1 MYNSCKGFL
10 SFYLYMLPVSGKLVV
25 VNSMLPAKGSRVVA
39 RIKPKDKLNSNNDS
53 STLPE
58 PRSNILL
65 CGISMGITL
74 KQ

>member
-1 MYNSCKGFL
+1 MYTSCKGFL
-10 SFYLYMLPVSGKLVV
+10 SFYLYMLPVSGKPVV

-39 RIKPKDKLNSNNDS
+39 SIKPNDKLNSYNDS

-58 PRSNILL
+58 QRSNM